1 MHDIWTKTGMALLMA
16 LGMAWKT
23 GWSLVLGF
31 TISSVMQSLV
41 PSSKM
46 KDYLGKGTPKEIALA
61 SAAGAASSSCSYAS
75 AAIMRTLFKKGAAL
89 VNALAFLFAST
100 NLVIELGVILLL
112 LMGWQFMLGEWI
124 GGVVLI
130 VIMAVLVKLTYAK
143 ALVEEARN
151 HEETS
156 KGHEHMS
163 MAVEGDTWRERVK
176 NPKMKVSVAQN
187 FVMEWSMLW
196 KDMLAGFVIAGFL
209 AAFVPD
215 SFWKALF
222 LTDASEWIKVPVNAV
237 LGPVIAVLTFVCS
250 IGNVPFAAILF
261 SGGISFG
268 GVLAFLYAD
277 LIILPLINTYRR
289 YFGWKFAAY
298 MAGILFV
305 TMVAAALIMDVAFS
319 LLGIIPEGTID
330 IRNRLTEF
338 SLDYTFWLNI
348 LFGALAVW
356 LFWLNHKHPM
366 DHSHHH
372 DHDGHDHGAHD
383 QHAHMHHQHGH

>member
-46 KDYLGKGTPKEIALA
+46 KDYLGKGTAKEIVLA

-130 VIMAVLVKLTYAK
+130 TIMAVLVKLTYPK
-143 ALVEEARN
+143 KLVEEARN
-151 HEETS
+151 HEERS

-163 MAVEGDTWRERVK
+163 MAVEGDTWRDRVR

-187 FVMEWSMLW
+187 FAMEWSMLW

-356 LFWLNHKHPM
+356 LFRLNHKHPM
-366 DHSHHH
+366 DHSHNH

-383 QHAHMHHQHGH
+383 HHAHMHHQHGH